1 METLKQ
7 HFLLQC
13 NEAED
18 ERKLLLAKQAEL
30 TQLLSQHQNEA
41 AERERRIAW
50 LQTQVKFNLQRRLKG
65 Y

>member
-1 METLKQ
+1 MSENYFWLSK
-7 HFLLQC
+7 
-13 NEAED
+13 
-18 ERKLLLAKQAEL
+18 RI
-30 TQLLSQHQNEA
+30 TQLLGQHQNEA